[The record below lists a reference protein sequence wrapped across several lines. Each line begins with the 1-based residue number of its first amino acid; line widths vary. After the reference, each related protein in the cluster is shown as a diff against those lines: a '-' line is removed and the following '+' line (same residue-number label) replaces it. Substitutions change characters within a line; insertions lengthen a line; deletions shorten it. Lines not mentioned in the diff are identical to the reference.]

1 MSDRLDTGQILLLI
15 DPQNDFHGG
24 GTLGILVE
32 TIYKLIQ
39 SHFLYP
45 NGHQRF
51 LYNTIFIAV
60 PGADED
66 AGRIAKLINEK
77 GGNFDEII
85 VTLDSHYKIHIAHG
99 EYA

>member
-1 MSDRLDTGQILLLI
+1 MSDRLDPRQILLLI

-24 GTLGILVE
+24 GTLGMLS
-32 TIYKLIQ
+32 IYTYLGTLSLSKWTQ
-39 SHFLYP
+39 
-45 NGHQRF
+45 QRF
-51 LYNTIFIAV
+51 LFNTICIAV

-66 AGRIAKLINEK
+66 AGRIATLINEK